1 MQLEDYLEEASML
14 QAMKVNTSKTWNQ
27 GFKDKLSK
35 LPGNKDG
42 NINSVHQLEP
52 VLIWLMAIK
61 HSRLRLEWT
70 FRTFAGDVCPE
81 LLNRHPITIWNS
93 MFGGCHMPRWI
104 GVAIVDLQSA
114 VFFQGAMGAWRRST
128 ERESEW
134 MSRLSSE
141 YSMQVN

>member
-52 VLIWLMAIK
+52 VLI
-61 HSRLRLEWT
+61 
-70 FRTFAGDVCPE
+70 
-81 LLNRHPITIWNS
+81 
-93 MFGGCHMPRWI
+93 
-104 GVAIVDLQSA
+104 
-114 VFFQGAMGAWRRST
+114 
-128 ERESEW
+128 
-134 MSRLSSE
+134 
-141 YSMQVN
+141 